1 MAAPLA
7 ELTGL
12 RAVVPKLLNFL
23 KEYHMQSSA
32 PESGQRVQQL
42 LRDVA
47 QGRKRD
53 GALGAVTLSEEAVE
67 EAIAAFEDWMRECRP
82 GMPCSYWSNQHK
94 VYIKGFVGEMEGEY
108 LNVRASPQKAAD
120 LRVMG
125 EATNVFPR
133 EDSGWY
139 VPPLPEA
146 AAKSEAVPVKQTLHR
161 VKADFDGRQYGDEY
175 LILQESCLT
184 PAYPQH
190 GNGLGDAIRDW
201 CVGADL
207 VLVLRYAKVEVVAAK
222 NGVPYAF
229 VMVAAGP
236 ADPISGLKAYFPGIS
251 GVNIAEAI
259 TLVVNN
265 VIQKQSWPIPEAIS
279 TILVGIGLGAVAAA
293 FPEVNRSTFQKLEDM
308 SARQFML
315 VFIAPIIFAEGYGM
329 KSQQFFDNITRILLH
344 AFLGTLISALVVAV
358 AIFYLVPL
366 TGALKL
372 ELAECLAFGAMISST
387 DPVTTL
393 AIFKEQS
400 LAEKGRGHLYYSVLG
415 ESILN
420 DAVAIALF
428 GSFADLVRSG
438 EVIDA
443 AVSARIFLNFLK
455 VFVAS
460 TLIGVAGGLATA
472 FLLKSARLGAGS
484 SEGEHF
490 YFNIPEIGVALVL
503 AYVPFLAA
511 EACDLSGI
519 VAIMFAGITM
529 RHYAHFNLT
538 QVTRQIFLPTVE
550 LIASLCETYVFI
562 LLGLG
567 VFLLQGAFS
576 ASLVIWSALACLLG
590 RLVHV
595 YPLSFLANRI
605 STGPK
610 MSVKAF
616 HRPGGDGG
624 ALQVLTA

>member
-1 MAAPLA
+1 M
-7 ELTGL
+7 TISD
-12 RAVVPKLLNFL
+12 L
-23 KEYHMQSSA
+23 K
-32 PESGQRVQQL
+32 
-42 LRDVA
+42 
-47 QGRKRD
+47 
-53 GALGAVTLSEEAVE
+53 
-67 EAIAAFEDWMRECRP
+67 
-82 GMPCSYWSNQHK
+82 
-94 VYIKGFVGEMEGEY
+94 
-108 LNVRASPQKAAD
+108 
-120 LRVMG
+120 
-125 EATNVFPR
+125 
-133 EDSGWY
+133 
-139 VPPLPEA
+139 
-146 AAKSEAVPVKQTLHR
+146 
-161 VKADFDGRQYGDEY
+161 
-175 LILQESCLT
+175 LT
-184 PAYPQH
+184 PA
-190 GNGLGDAIRDW
+190 
-201 CVGADL
+201 
-207 VLVLRYAKVEVVAAK
+207 
-222 NGVPYAF
+222 
-229 VMVAAGP
+229 
-236 ADPISGLKAYFPGIS
+236 
-251 GVNIAEAI
+251 
-259 TLVVNN
+259 
-265 VIQKQSWPIPEAIS
+265 EAIS

-372 ELAECLAFGAMISST
+372 ELSECLAFGAMISST

-400 LAEKGRGHLYYSVLG
+400 LAEKGRGPLYYSVLG

-610 MSVKAF
+610 LSVKEMHMVWMAGLRGVIAF
-616 HRPGGDGG
+616 ICALGFPNEASHQEFFLFTTVIVVGASLVFLGWPTAPTLRCLGLAEPEPEPLRAPRASWSTLPGGASARCVSQRQGRG
-624 ALQVLTA
+624 V

>member
-1 MAAPLA
+1 MIISN
-7 ELTGL
+7 
-12 RAVVPKLLNFL
+12 PKL
-23 KEYHMQSSA
+23 
-32 PESGQRVQQL
+32 
-42 LRDVA
+42 
-47 QGRKRD
+47 
-53 GALGAVTLSEEAVE
+53 T
-67 EAIAAFEDWMRECRP
+67 P
-82 GMPCSYWSNQHK
+82 G
-94 VYIKGFVGEMEGEY
+94 
-108 LNVRASPQKAAD
+108 
-120 LRVMG
+120 
-125 EATNVFPR
+125 
-133 EDSGWY
+133 
-139 VPPLPEA
+139 
-146 AAKSEAVPVKQTLHR
+146 
-161 VKADFDGRQYGDEY
+161 
-175 LILQESCLT
+175 
-184 PAYPQH
+184 
-190 GNGLGDAIRDW
+190 
-201 CVGADL
+201 
-207 VLVLRYAKVEVVAAK
+207 
-222 NGVPYAF
+222 
-229 VMVAAGP
+229 
-236 ADPISGLKAYFPGIS
+236 
-251 GVNIAEAI
+251 
-259 TLVVNN
+259 
-265 VIQKQSWPIPEAIS
+265 EAIS

-610 MSVKAF
+610 MSVKEMHMVWMAGLRGVIAF
-616 HRPGGDGG
+616 ICALGFPNEDQEAAAGLQGARMRTENFQHGFNRCPESCVASFAVFVLSHSLRLMTQDAITEEQLNQFEESSGTLASPAEAAMGCMTSASGPLGPRFSAPGAAGVRDAGFDGRMGRLSAPSRLHGTGRPGNCEAVPAK
-624 ALQVLTA
+624 ALQSLCSFGELLTS

>member
-1 MAAPLA
+1 
-7 ELTGL
+7 
-12 RAVVPKLLNFL
+12 
-23 KEYHMQSSA
+23 
-32 PESGQRVQQL
+32 
-42 LRDVA
+42 
-47 QGRKRD
+47 
-53 GALGAVTLSEEAVE
+53 
-67 EAIAAFEDWMRECRP
+67 
-82 GMPCSYWSNQHK
+82 
-94 VYIKGFVGEMEGEY
+94 
-108 LNVRASPQKAAD
+108 
-120 LRVMG
+120 
-125 EATNVFPR
+125 
-133 EDSGWY
+133 
-139 VPPLPEA
+139 
-146 AAKSEAVPVKQTLHR
+146 
-161 VKADFDGRQYGDEY
+161 
-175 LILQESCLT
+175 
-184 PAYPQH
+184 
-190 GNGLGDAIRDW
+190 
-201 CVGADL
+201 
-207 VLVLRYAKVEVVAAK
+207 
-222 NGVPYAF
+222 
-229 VMVAAGP
+229 MVAAGP
-236 ADPISGLKAYFPGIS
+236 ADPISGLTLDAADILLLVS
-251 GVNIAEAI
+251 LLAI

-372 ELAECLAFGAMISST
+372 ELSECLAFGAMISST

-610 MSVKAF
+610 MSVKEMHMVWMAGLRGVIAF
-616 HRPGGDGG
+616 ICALGFPNEASHQEFFLFTTVIVVGASLVFLGWPTAPTLRCLGLAEPEPEPLRAPRASWSTLPGGASARCVSQRIKKLLMTQDAITEEQLNQFEESSGTLASPAEAAMG
-624 ALQVLTA
+624 CMTSASGPLGRFSAPGPAGIRDAGFEGRVGRLSAPSRLHGTGRSSMPSRSSRMLCDM

>member
-1 MAAPLA
+1 
-7 ELTGL
+7 
-12 RAVVPKLLNFL
+12 
-23 KEYHMQSSA
+23 
-32 PESGQRVQQL
+32 
-42 LRDVA
+42 
-47 QGRKRD
+47 
-53 GALGAVTLSEEAVE
+53 
-67 EAIAAFEDWMRECRP
+67 
-82 GMPCSYWSNQHK
+82 
-94 VYIKGFVGEMEGEY
+94 
-108 LNVRASPQKAAD
+108 
-120 LRVMG
+120 
-125 EATNVFPR
+125 
-133 EDSGWY
+133 
-139 VPPLPEA
+139 
-146 AAKSEAVPVKQTLHR
+146 
-161 VKADFDGRQYGDEY
+161 
-175 LILQESCLT
+175 
-184 PAYPQH
+184 
-190 GNGLGDAIRDW
+190 
-201 CVGADL
+201 
-207 VLVLRYAKVEVVAAK
+207 
-222 NGVPYAF
+222 
-229 VMVAAGP
+229 MVAAGP
-236 ADPISGLKAYFPGIS
+236 ADPISGLTLDAADILLLVS
-251 GVNIAEAI
+251 LLAI

-610 MSVKAF
+610 MSVKEMHMVWMAGLRGVIAF
-616 HRPGGDGG
+616 ICALGFPNEASHQEFFLFTTVIVVGASLVFLGWPTAPTLRCLGLAEPEPEPLRAPRASWSTLPGGASARCVSQRIKKLLMTQDAITEEQLNQFEESSGTLASPAEAAMGCMTSASGPLGPRFSAPGAAGVRDAGFDGRMG
-624 ALQVLTA
+624 RLSAPSRLHGTGRLSMPSRSSRMLCDM